1 MQRKI
6 ETSLAKDRAA
16 RGRVALPFIY
26 AAGDAGIGTVYTG
39 PSFR

>member
-16 RGRVALPFIY
+16 RGRVALAFTL
-26 AAGDAGIGTVYTG
+26 AAEDVGTGTIYTG
-39 PSFR
+39 PFYH